1 MMRTGSG
8 RYKYVKL
15 GQLGW
20 LARLDVQVV
29 GYLRR
34 KRRKPYCDDRFDRC
48 HTLEAVF
55 LTPVAMS
62 VLGRENMFYV
72 RTCWEKLRLRS
83 KFFDAHVIVR
93 VEMTAHVPPSI
104 ENTEYESS
112 T

>member
-1 MMRTGSG
+1 MTRTGAG
-8 RYKYVKL
+8 RYKCIKL

-34 KRRKPYCDDRFDRC
+34 KRRKTYCDKFDRY

-93 VEMTAHVPPSI
+93 VEMTADVPPSI
-104 ENTEYESS
+104 DNTTLS
-112 T
+112 TP

>member
-1 MMRTGSG
+1 MAS
-8 RYKYVKL
+8 
-15 GQLGW
+15 Q
-20 LARLDVQVV
+20 ACPDVQVV

-34 KRRKPYCDDRFDRC
+34 KRRKTYCDRFDRC

-55 LTPVAMS
+55 LTPVAMF